1 MSYMNHSAG
10 FVPAGGLQELS
21 FEEVEQVAGG
31 VGPLVPIA
39 VAVAAAKACSKSNTC
54 KGAVVAT
61 AGALAAIV
69 GYENNRV

>member
-1 MSYMNHSAG
+1 MSYTYHSAG
-10 FVPAGGLQELS
+10 FGPAGRLQELS
-21 FEEVEQVAGG
+21 CEEIEHVAGG
-31 VGPLVPIA
+31 AGPLVPIA
-39 VAVAAAKACSKSNTC
+39 VVVAAAKACSKSNAC